1 MQLILLNS
9 FFLFLIL
16 SQISATL
23 SSNLLYPQ
31 PLVEAAV
38 SHGPAVGK
46 GQQLR
51 EPRIPFWLPLL
62 GFSLL
67 AMLGIRLMALAPH
80 P

>member
-23 SSNLLYPQ
+23 SSSLLYPQ

-51 EPRIPFWLPLL
+51 EPRILSPKKSSTEQLQLL
-62 GFSLL
+62 HTFPCTAWSQ
-67 AMLGIRLMALAPH
+67 
-80 P
+80 